1 VAGSLV
7 CGRGLANPGQPP
19 FAVTEM
25 CKLLCQFPPIILH
38 ISDLGCRFPPVAAP
52 VSTCDR
58 LRDLSVQPGTHGAEK
73 FRPHCTQFRFTA
85 GISEAVHTRRGVWST
100 PYDSSTV
107 FGIFPNLPGCHV
119 GMLLCFLAS
128 PLSSARPTRIVR
140 LSCRHRT
147 HLRPSRSRRSL
158 RRDPMRRRSMRA
170 FSRFLQPLFAPGG
183 ASLP

>member
-85 GISEAVHTRRGVWST
+85 GISEAVHTRRESGQ
-100 PYDSSTV
+100 
-107 FGIFPNLPGCHV
+107 
-119 GMLLCFLAS
+119 
-128 PLSSARPTRIVR
+128 
-140 LSCRHRT
+140 HRT
-147 HLRPSRSRRSL
+147 TVVRSL
-158 RRDPMRRRSMRA
+158 VYFLTFQAVTSVCSCASLPRRFRRPARRASCGSRADIGPTCARRDPGA
-170 FSRFLQPLFAPGG
+170 RFDVTR
-183 ASLP
+183 